1 MKRLLNPFVVDGNCL
16 LICLLD
22 DTASGSAAQHVTF
35 KFKQSSSAELE
46 NYLDTADFSGNPLDF
61 WRVNGDKFP
70 RLCVTAKQV
79 FCAPGS
85 TAAVE
90 RIFSI
95 AGYILSQRQNRLT
108 DSNFENQLFA
118 NVNFDI
124 PVHSDKKLRL
134 DN

>member
-1 MKRLLNPFVVDGNCL
+1 M
-16 LICLLD
+16 
-22 DTASGSAAQHVTF
+22 TF

-79 FCAPGS
+79 FCTPGS
-85 TAAVE
+85 TAAGE

-95 AGYILSQRQNRLT
+95 AGYILSQRRNRLT
-108 DSNFENQLFA
+108 ASFENQLFA
-118 NVNFDI
+118 NVSFDI
-124 PVHSDKKLRL
+124 PVHSGKKLRL

>member
-95 AGYILSQRQNRLT
+95 AGYILCQRRNRLT

-124 PVHSDKKLRL
+124 PVHSGKKLRL

>member
-95 AGYILSQRQNRLT
+95 AGYILSQRRNRLT

-118 NVNFDI
+118 NVNSIFLCI
-124 PVHSDKKLRL
+124 LEK
-134 DN
+134 N

>member
-1 MKRLLNPFVVDGNCL
+1 MNK
-16 LICLLD
+16 D

-35 KFKQSSSAELE
+35 QFKQSSSAELE

-61 WRVNGDKFP
+61 GRVNGDKFP
-70 RLCVTAKQV
+70 HLCVIARQV
-79 FCAPGS
+79 FCS
-85 TAAVE
+85 TGAVE

-95 AGYILSQRQNRLT
+95 ACYILSQRRNRLT
-108 DSNFENQLFA
+108 ESNFENQLFA

-124 PVHSDKKLRL
+124 PVHSGKRLRL

>member
-35 KFKQSSSAELE
+35 KFKQSFSADLE
-46 NYLDTADFSGNPLDF
+46 NFSGNPLDF

-95 AGYILSQRQNRLT
+95 AGYILSQRRNRLT

-124 PVHSDKKLRL
+124 PVHSGKKLRL

>member
-1 MKRLLNPFVVDGNCL
+1 MKRLQNPFVVDGNCL
-16 LICLLD
+16 LICLL
-22 DTASGSAAQHVTF
+22 
-35 KFKQSSSAELE
+35 
-46 NYLDTADFSGNPLDF
+46 NF
-61 WRVNGDKFP
+61 WRVNGNKFS

-85 TAAVE
+85 AAAVE

-95 AGYILSQRQNRLT
+95 AGYILSQRRNRLT
-108 DSNFENQLFA
+108 DNNFENQLFA

-124 PVHSDKKLRL
+124 PAHSGKKLRL

>member
-16 LICLLD
+16 LICLLVVPY
-22 DTASGSAAQHVTF
+22 APCGVT
-35 KFKQSSSAELE
+35 QSSSAELE

-61 WRVNGDKFP
+61 WSVNGDKFP

-95 AGYILSQRQNRLT
+95 AGYILSQRRNRLT
-108 DSNFENQLFA
+108 DSNVENQLFA

-124 PVHSDKKLRL
+124 SVHSGKKLRL